1 MKIFRNRK
9 AELVKDKALVEIE
22 DFASNILK
30 KVNWNFDVMQ
40 ERDNFKELCELE
52 KNKNKDLEAKIKE
65 KSEQVTNLNYDL
77 IRLNKNMDKLYEY
90 LGKLAVV
97 VKDHDQKLYDEIQ
110 DLKSDRYLVV
120 SEKPMKATVQKMGI
134 KSGTKTSKIIKKV
147 KEN

>member
-1 MKIFRNRK
+1 MIFRNRK
-9 AELVKDKALVEIE
+9 AELVRDKALVEIE

-30 KVNWNFDVMQ
+30 KVNWSFDVMQ
-40 ERDNFKELCELE
+40 DRDNYKNLYELE
-52 KNKNKDLEAKIKE
+52 KSKNKDLEAKIKSQSE
-65 KSEQVTNLNYDL
+65 KLTDQNYDI
-77 IRLNKNMDKLYEY
+77 IRLNKDMDKLYEY

-120 SEKPMKATVQKMGI
+120 SERPMKATKQVMGI

>member
-120 SEKPMKATVQKMGI
+120 SERPMKATKQVMGI

>member
-1 MKIFRNRK
+1 MKIFRNKK

-97 VKDHDQKLYDEIQ
+97 VKDHDQKLYEEIK

-120 SEKPMKATVQKMGI
+120 SERPMKATKQVMGI

>member
-1 MKIFRNRK
+1 MKIFRNKK

-90 LGKLAVV
+90 LGKLAAV

-120 SEKPMKATVQKMGI
+120 SEKPMKATKQVMGI

>member
-1 MKIFRNRK
+1 MIFRNKK
-9 AELVKDKALVEIE
+9 AELVRDKALVEIE
-22 DFASNILK
+22 DFARNILE
-30 KVNWNFDVMQ
+30 KVNWSFDVMQ
-40 ERDNFKELCELE
+40 DRDTYKNLYELE
-52 KNKNKDLEAKIKE
+52 KSKNKDLEAKIKNQSE
-65 KSEQVTNLNYDL
+65 KLTDQNYDI

-97 VKDHDQKLYDEIQ
+97 VKDHDQKLYDEIK

>member
-97 VKDHDQKLYDEIQ
+97 VKDHDQKLYEEIK

-120 SEKPMKATVQKMGI
+120 SERPMKATKQVMGI

>member
-1 MKIFRNRK
+1 MIFKNKK
-9 AELVKDKALVEIE
+9 AELVRDKALVEIE

-30 KVNWNFDVMQ
+30 KVNWSFDVMQ
-40 ERDNFKELCELE
+40 ERDNYKELYEIE
-52 KNKNKDLEAKIKE
+52 RNKNKDLEAKIKE
-65 KSEQVTNLNYDL
+65 KSEKITNQNYDL

-97 VKDHDQKLYDEIQ
+97 VKDHDQKLYEEIK

-134 KSGTKTSKIIKKV
+134 KSSAKTSKIIKKV